1 MEAARQDT
9 RTTVLLICAAFDAQV
24 LINADL
30 ATDLGRD
37 ITRQSATFR

>member
-24 LINADL
+24 LINAAL
-30 ATDLGRD
+30 TMTQGKYMAVLN
-37 ITRQSATFR
+37 SSP